1 MKLKKKLNTMN
12 RSLLFSALGTL
23 VAAQFCFGAEVNPQG
38 YKIPDVSNAKKGTV
52 QYYDLTDK
60 IEGEET
66 RIDNYY
72 VKHPSGA
79 FNGLVNVIKVSIRDR
94 VFMYGVE
101 GLGDYYAIFDNDGN
115 GIFETKYSEE
125 EILKKQN
132 EGSLIPEWVL
142 HDDKTV
148 EIKGQIV
155 LMESSTR
162 VNNPFGEK
170 YLDRLTL
177 RLQDGTYAHC
187 WLPKSYESQAKRL
200 YEEFHMDIFE
210 KPRDLET
217 AVVSEINDS
226 NVSDTR
232 APSTYK
238 EWKQGK
244 HYLIKEFQ
252 INGKTFKFE

>member
-1 MKLKKKLNTMN
+1 MTIKLSSQKSTVLFYMYIFICISNYNNIIKRQVADNIEMKKY
-12 RSLLFSALGTL
+12 LLLAAVLLATQPSPTL
-23 VAAQFCFGAEVNPQG
+23 C
-38 YKIPDVSNAKKGTV
+38 K
-52 QYYDLTDK
+52 
-60 IEGEET
+60 
-66 RIDNYY
+66 
-72 VKHPSGA
+72 
-79 FNGLVNVIKVSIRDR
+79 
-94 VFMYGVE
+94 
-101 GLGDYYAIFDNDGN
+101 
-115 GIFETKYSEE
+115 
-125 EILKKQN
+125 
-132 EGSLIPEWVL
+132 
-142 HDDKTV
+142 DKT
-148 EIKGQIV
+148 IQLKGQIV

-232 APSTYK
+232 SPSTYK

-244 HYLIKEFQ
+244 HFILKEFY
-252 INGKTFKFE
+252 INGKKFEF